1 MFTGLGYFWSTT
13 VLHIYVF
20 LICIYIMITFLM
32 KIIKMWFTW
41 PKPVFCF
48 IQVVGSELANILNAS
63 QGLVGIPIHMHLKN

>member
-1 MFTGLGYFWSTT
+1 
-13 VLHIYVF
+13 
-20 LICIYIMITFLM
+20 MITFLM

-63 QGLVGIPIHMHLKN
+63 QGLVGIPIHTHFQKPGH